1 MLSWLYLSNSR
12 KVWSN
17 NFREDLNQ
25 HFVTVG
31 SRSTGNVL
39 AAFFEMSLWA
49 IGIFRFGKWARAIRF
64 YPIRLPFMLLYFFLY
79 KISQALS
86 GIRISLDSEIGP
98 GLVIHNFGGAIVHGR
113 VGKNCVFVPGAQ
125 MISAG
130 DGKGRGY
137 PTLGNSVYVGA
148 GAKILG
154 NVVIGDQARIGANA
168 VVIGDVPA
176 GAVVLPPVSR
186 IIRPGGGALADRNG
200 HATAAL
206 SGDLRER
213 VVALLEETLCH
224 GEAFPLDHAESMLGN
239 GILSSLGVLMLA
251 ESLATRF
258 GIVVE
263 PDEIMPE
270 NLDSVDGIVDYV
282 QGKGVAS

>member
-1 MLSWLYLSNSR
+1 M
-12 KVWSN
+12 VD
-17 NFREDLNQ
+17 NFREDLRQ

-49 IGIFRFGKWARAIRF
+49 IGIFRFGKWVRGIRF
-64 YPIRLPFMLLYFFLY
+64 SAIRLPFMLLYFFLY
-79 KISQALS
+79 RISQALS

-98 GLVIHNFGGAIVHGR
+98 GLVIHNFGGVIVHGR

-137 PTLGNSVYVGA
+137 PTLGNGVYVGA

-186 IIRPGGGALADRNG
+186 IIRPGLQSAAADRNG
-200 HATAAL
+200 HATPAS
-206 SGDLRER
+206 SGDLREK
-213 VVALLEETLCH
+213 VV
-224 GEAFPLDHAESMLGN
+224 
-239 GILSSLGVLMLA
+239 
-251 ESLATRF
+251 
-258 GIVVE
+258 
-263 PDEIMPE
+263 
-270 NLDSVDGIVDYV
+270 
-282 QGKGVAS
+282 